1 MDQRR
6 RSDMH
11 GIDRLERNCA
21 ASIRPVS
28 RRALRIM
35 ESVLRFAL
43 DYPHERQRGLLLAA
57 RRMTEIDAGR
67 RSVLRAHAT
76 EHIPRDAAH
85 EAGRRTEPRQP
96 NGNVETR

>member
-28 RRALRIM
+28 RRGLRII
-35 ESVLRFAL
+35 EGILRFAL
-43 DYPHERQRGLLLAA
+43 DYPHERQRGLVLAA
-57 RRMTEIDAGR
+57 CRMTEIDAGG
-67 RSVLRAHAT
+67 RSVLRDQAT
-76 EHIPRDAAH
+76 ERILRDAAH
-85 EAGRRTEPRQP
+85 EAGRSTEPRQP
-96 NGNVETR
+96 NGNVET